1 MINNIDKNFFSKNN
15 KVKLYSILLAGAM
28 VATPF
33 MAKGIVDKHI
43 DNQANH
49 NNEIVTEQQLEQEK
63 KSRIDIDYEGEYS
76 RENSVIIIYENKE
89 RKAGEPV
96 EALGIITPNSD
107 DPHCE
112 LPAGS
117 YTVANYTDT
126 YDIELDG
133 ETDYTLIV
141 NYQDGSI
148 INSNEKENKPS
159 RTR

>member
-1 MINNIDKNFFSKNN
+1 MINNIDKNFFSKNY

-76 RENSVIIIYENKE
+76 RQNSVIIIYENKE
-89 RKAGEPV
+89 RKAGEGI
-96 EALGIITPNSD
+96 EALSIITPNSV

>member
-1 MINNIDKNFFSKNN
+1 MINNFNKDFFSKNN
-15 KVKLYSILLAGAM
+15 KIKLGSILLVGAM
-28 VATPF
+28 VAAPF

-49 NNEIVTEQQLEQEK
+49 NNEIVMEQQLEQEN

-133 ETDYTLIV
+133 ETDYTLTV

-148 INSNEKENKPS
+148 TNSNEKENTPS